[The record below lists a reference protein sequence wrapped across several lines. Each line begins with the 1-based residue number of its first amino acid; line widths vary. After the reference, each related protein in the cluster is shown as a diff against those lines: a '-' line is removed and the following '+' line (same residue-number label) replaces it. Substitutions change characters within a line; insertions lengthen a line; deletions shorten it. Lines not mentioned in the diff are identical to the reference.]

1 MKMTLKEL
9 RHLDHPVDKLMLV
22 SLCSQSYQ
30 LYAED
35 QGIRFAIY
43 HDNGHQ
49 VVSHSVEEGKDLI
62 HGVKCKAAVLYQQL
76 PYDEACAQV
85 DVVHA
90 DRSPAMEIPLP
101 LH

>member
-1 MKMTLKEL
+1 MKMTLNEL
-9 RHLDHPVDKLMLV
+9 RHLNHPVDKLMLV

-43 HDNGHQ
+43 HNNGKQ
-49 VVSHSVEEGKDLI
+49 VVSHSLEEGKDLM
-62 HGVKCKAAVLYQQL
+62 HGLSCKKAVLYQQL

-90 DRSPAMEIPLP
+90 DKSPAMEIPLMVN
-101 LH
+101 

>member
-1 MKMTLKEL
+1 MKMTLSEL
-9 RHLDHPVDKLMLV
+9 KHLNHPVDKLMLI

-43 HDNGHQ
+43 NDKGKQ
-49 VVSHSVEEGKDLI
+49 VVSHSLEEGKDLL
-62 HGVKCKAAVLYQQL
+62 HGVKHKKAVLYQQL

-90 DRSPAMEIPLP
+90 DKSPAMEIPIA